1 MAGTF
6 DGTDWSAVDTG
17 AGENRRIK
25 WFTQTYDENIN
36 ANALR
41 WGTLYNFRFD
51 ADSPPISAMA
61 TIGLFRPGTP
71 DSVTAATLG
80 PDMVTTCAEDL
91 DGDGVVEAF
100 DLAIL
105 LGAWGP
111 CPKSCVPGDPVD
123 TCAADLSGDCVVEAF
138 DLALVLGNWGPC
150 P

>member
-41 WGTLYNFRFD
+41 WGSTYNFRFD
-51 ADSPPISAMA
+51 ADTPPQEDFVNA
-61 TIGLFRPGTP
+61 TLVHYRGSTEGPGAP
-71 DSVTAATLG
+71 DSLTVRTLG
-80 PDMVTTCAEDL
+80 PLPGKIGCAADFNGDGQVGAFDLANLLGHWDACADCPYDL
-91 DGDGVVEAF
+91 DGDGSVGPN

-105 LGAWGP
+105 LAAWGP
-111 CPKSCVPGDPVD
+111 CQ
-123 TCAADLSGDCVVEAF
+123 
-138 DLALVLGNWGPC
+138 N
-150 P
+150 

>member
-51 ADSPPISAMA
+51 ADSPPVSAMA
-61 TIGLFRPGTP
+61 TIGLFKPGTP
-71 DSVTAATLG
+71 DSITAATLG
-80 PDMVTTCAEDL
+80 PDMATTCTEDL
-91 DGDGVVEAF
+91 DGDGDVNAF

-105 LGAWGP
+105 LGSWGP
-111 CPKSCVPGDPVD
+111 VPTPDPPDFDGDGDVD
-123 TCAADLSGDCVVEAF
+123 AF
-138 DLALVLGNWGPC
+138 DLAILLGNWGPC